1 VSGQARYRVG
11 SVLAEE
17 FSGFLV
23 DEMKPGAGEAND
35 GRIGI
40 GIGLVLR
47 RGLRKPMLHVRAQPW
62 AFEKDMSAHRRN
74 MPNPRAGHL
83 RVFAQLEGSGQGK
96 CGAGD
101 WRDFVGKGPIG
112 AGVMPKRDHS
122 TKATGEARSSWRLPR
137 AEEKDWRE

>member
-1 VSGQARYRVG
+1 MSGQARCWLG

-17 FSGFLV
+17 LAGFLM

-47 RGLRKPMLHVRAQPW
+47 RGLGKPMLHVRAQPW

-74 MPNPRAGHL
+74 MQNPPRRVTSVCL
-83 RVFAQLEGSGQGK
+83 RRWRFRPWEMRGQGT
-96 CGAGD
+96 GGTLPE
-101 WRDFVGKGPIG
+101 RDQSGWERGR
-112 AGVMPKRDHS
+112 PKQ
-122 TKATGEARSSWRLPR
+122 ATR
-137 AEEKDWRE
+137 